1 MVPSSRSTRSWKHNY
16 SVDVTGPADGFM
28 KYVLQAD
35 IEDSSHQL
43 QAELDKE
50 YDALLTTESFYE
62 SSLTVPFDE
71 IGRFSSSSTSLLL
84 RHFSFLEKYGQNGG

>member
-16 SVDVTGPADGFM
+16 RVDVTDPAGGLM
-28 KYVLQAD
+28 KYVLQAGID
-35 IEDSSHQL
+35 DSSHQL

-50 YDALLTTESFYE
+50 HDAMLTTESFYE

-71 IGRFSSSSTSLLL
+71 IGRFSSSSTSL
-84 RHFSFLEKYGQNGG
+84 FL